1 VWWLARRWELSHA
14 ASWTAAAGFALSGAL
29 VSSTAYPNL
38 AWPAAWMPWALL
50 AQEAATAGGSRWA
63 VAALSFIWFAMV
75 SMGDPIVFAAT
86 VAGQAVLHARTLATR
101 SVGDFRRR
109 AVWSLL
115 PLGAAALLAMLL
127 ALPLIVAIARYLPAS
142 VRGAGFKESGIVQ
155 WSLHPALLAEL
166 ALPEPYG
173 NAIAPGPA
181 GFWATGLAAD
191 RGRPLLAG
199 LYVGGL
205 LLALS
210 CLGAVRRTAERTSLL
225 MWLVLLVALALGK
238 FGPIYPIVGDSEW
251 FDSLRYPAKW
261 IVPAMLPLALLAGSG
276 VDFIGERLARDRSY
290 RTGAFV
296 FLGVLVALAA
306 VSIGAMSGLDRALAA
321 LSGRPAAAS
330 AALEAHIRDVWVSG
344 ATWSAGALAAALVAL
359 VLGARARNAAVVPA
373 AIAALVTLDLALAN
387 PRFAPTTPSDFYRVP
402 AAVSAILDDP
412 AGHGRVF
419 VDDTER
425 GTEHLSYV
433 NSPMTAE
440 EAARPQRE
448 RLLSYVG
455 ASAGLSSPSMSTP
468 KRSRRWTTRKRVSWC
483 EARPIARC

>member
-1 VWWLARRWELSHA
+1 LLLGVIVCAFFHRTFIGERFFALDFYQTFVPLRSILAEAWTHGFPLWTDRLGNGSPVFLNPAYGTLYPPNLLYLGTDPARSMTVLTVAHYVFGALGVWWLARRWELSRA
-14 ASWTAAAGFALSGAL
+14 ASWTASVGFALSGAL

-63 VAALSFIWFAMV
+63 VAALSFIWFSMV

-86 VAGQAVLHARTLATR
+86 VAGQAALHARTLATR
-101 SVGDFRRR
+101 SAEGFRGRTVR
-109 AVWSLL
+109 ALL

-181 GFWATGLAAD
+181 GFWAAGLAAD
-191 RGRPLLAG
+191 RGRPLLPG

-225 MWLVLLVALALGK
+225 VWLALLVALALGK

-276 VDFIGERLARDRSY
+276 VDFDRRAARARPLISNRGVRVPRSP
-290 RTGAFV
+290 RGAR
-296 FLGVLVALAA
+296 G
-306 VSIGAMSGLDRALAA
+306 GLDRRDERTRSCARLAIGKA
-321 LSGRPAAAS
+321 GRRFGRARGPHSRRLGFGCDVVGRS
-330 AALEAHIRDVWVSG
+330 ARRRTRRSR
-344 ATWSAGALAAALVAL
+344 AGS
-359 VLGARARNAAVVPA
+359 ARAKR
-373 AIAALVTLDLALAN
+373 
-387 PRFAPTTPSDFYRVP
+387 
-402 AAVSAILDDP
+402 
-412 AGHGRVF
+412 GHRARG
-419 VDDTER
+419 DR
-425 GTEHLSYV
+425 GTRD
-433 NSPMTAE
+433 A
-440 EAARPQRE
+440 
-448 RLLSYVG
+448 
-455 ASAGLSSPSMSTP
+455 
-468 KRSRRWTTRKRVSWC
+468 
-483 EARPIARC
+483 